1 MCTPRRLVS
10 KLSECLNIAC
20 KGCIRAG
27 NHRMA
32 TLNQKELHHIFRIQ
46 DSKNL
51 LGWLQ
56 WRQNNSMAEWHIL
69 SKNVNAMW
77 KKAELWYCPRCIG
90 TCWLGRDKVWGKDIW
105 VRDSFKCCELHLELS
120 RHNKK
125 KQHKQDSL
133 YINYLRDKTHSIGR
147 TKWQEGQS
155 TRLFAGLKPKWV
167 LMKYFLTSSSKY
179 RSLIFF
185 FFNTTD
191 LLPIPYKIYIW
202 TTEIYHKYQNISLL
216 MDSVQMLGKNTYLL
230 LLSWTNCN
238 SISPKME

>member
-1 MCTPRRLVS
+1 
-10 KLSECLNIAC
+10 
-20 KGCIRAG
+20 
-27 NHRMA
+27 MA

-105 VRDSFKCCELHLELS
+105 VRDSFKCCELHLGLS

-185 FFNTTD
+185 FLILQICFQYLTKFTFEQQKFTINIKIFPCWWIACKCLEKTHTFSFCPEPTAI
-191 LLPIPYKIYIW
+191 LLVQKWNKIQIALKW
-202 TTEIYHKYQNISLL
+202 
-216 MDSVQMLGKNTYLL
+216 G
-230 LLSWTNCN
+230 TNQ
-238 SISPKME
+238 KV